1 MIHSAPPQHA
11 LAMTMNNEAVET
23 PEPMPHADGV
33 PPPPAVVLRSLLDD
47 PEPKKEAWQAQAGR
61 AFSMVAVGFLNEPN
75 DEMALHAVALLT
87 LAQSLG
93 VKEARK
99 RAIKLSRWA
108 ERRPP
113 PLMALSAK
121 DEQRAALTALAKL
134 TTAWSRPYAE
144 QALADSALHD
154 EFAPELLKWA
164 RTTFADTASFT
175 RDFYAPQVAA
185 ARTSERAAFLLKD
198 AYQLLQPLRPDAAVK
213 LADTP
218 AVLIRS
224 FCQSLKFSVVGDKA
238 FGSSVAALLHLVQD
252 QAASMPALL
261 LQPAFVMAVGC
272 LSEVASKGAASKQ
285 VAVAAEAMSLATIS
299 LLMADVERAGKA
311 ATDHWRPMVP
321 TWRSAY
327 PRWDEHITAATAVAP
342 AMADLAVEVVI
353 EAPASPDAYAS
364 EAVFARLLP
373 AWDAFV
379 AELPDATR
387 ASSLSAMLRQA
398 AETAGVESMGEKG
411 DMVSYDPLS
420 HHLTTEEAGAPSQV
434 RIVRPGV
441 QVRRA
446 DGSARV
452 LVAALV
458 AAV

>member
-1 MIHSAPPQHA
+1 
-11 LAMTMNNEAVET
+11 MTMTSEAVDT
-23 PEPMPHADGV
+23 PAPMPHADGV

-61 AFSMVAVGFLNEPN
+61 AFSMVAVGFLNESN
-75 DEMALHAVALLT
+75 DETALHTVALLT

-99 RAIKLSRWA
+99 RAIKLPRWA
-108 ERRPP
+108 EKRPP
-113 PLMALSAK
+113 PLTVLSAK

-154 EFAPELLKWA
+154 ELAPELLKWA
-164 RTTFADTASFT
+164 RATFADTASFT

-198 AYQLLQPLRPDAAVK
+198 AYQLLQPLSPDAAMK
-213 LADTP
+213 LAEMP
-218 AVLIRS
+218 AVVIRS
-224 FCQSLKFSVVGDKA
+224 FCQSLKPAVVGDKA
-238 FGSSVAALLHLVQD
+238 FGSCVAALVQLVRD
-252 QAASMPALL
+252 QAAAMPAML
-261 LQPAFVMAVGC
+261 LQPAFVTAVAR
-272 LSEVASKGAASKQ
+272 LSDVASKGAASKQ
-285 VAVAAEAMSLATIS
+285 VAVAAEALSLATIS
-299 LLMADVERAGKA
+299 LLIADVERAGKA
-311 ATDHWRPMVP
+311 ATGHWRPMVP
-321 TWRSAY
+321 TWRAAY
-327 PRWDEHITAATAVAP
+327 PRWDEHITAAAAVSP
-342 AMADLAVEVVI
+342 ALADLAVAGVVN
-353 EAPASPDAYAS
+353 APARPDAYAS
-364 EAVFARLLP
+364 QAVFARLLP

-379 AELPDATR
+379 AELPDANR

-398 AETAGVESMGEKG
+398 AETVGVVPMGEKG
-411 DMVSYDPLS
+411 DVVSYDPLS
-420 HHLTTEEAGAPSQV
+420 HHLTTEDAEAPSQV

-441 QVRRA
+441 QVRRP